1 MKLNVY
7 IYIII
12 ITKLN
17 NLNWFVYIYLNLND
31 FYLFSK
37 YCPLKHGQV
46 HSIPLELLEETDDN
60 DERLNIAVN
69 CSLTRLNNSWMAV
82 ELPMNV
88 ADLFKP
94 LGGISQTAVLKLFGI
109 HSTK

>member
-37 YCPLKHGQV
+37 YFPLKHGQV
-46 HSIPLELLEETDDN
+46 HPIRLELVDEVDDTDDD
-60 DERLNIAVN
+60 DEKNKSFKSFKEIIIYANIKKIVN
-69 CSLTRLNNSWMAV
+69 RIAIICICN
-82 ELPMNV
+82 
-88 ADLFKP
+88 K
-94 LGGISQTAVLKLFGI
+94 Q
-109 HSTK
+109 